1 MSPTHAIDEAV
12 YDVYELDIEGIDLNK
27 RQFLTLDDKPIIIIQ
42 VQGKV
47 YAFGD
52 ICSHDDGPLDD
63 GLIDGHCI
71 VCPRHGAEFDIRT
84 GAALSMPAVVG
95 IPTYP
100 VEVHGNTL
108 FIGLKK

>member
-1 MSPTHAIDEAV
+1 MTLHHIDESKFS
-12 YDVYELDIEGIDLNK
+12 VYEIDIDGIDLK
-27 RQFLTLDDKPIIIIQ
+27 QRQFLNIDEKPIIIIE
-42 VQGKV
+42 VQGRV

-63 GLIDGHCI
+63 GLIDDHCI

-84 GAALSMPAVVG
+84 GEAKSMPAVVG

-100 VEVHGNTL
+100 VEVIGTTL
-108 FIGLKK
+108 YLGMKK